1 MSKSAQHL
9 SIAAAILAGIA
20 AAVAPHLIPH
30 ASPRRDEAITIAPG
44 VGMPGAPPTSSEGL
58 RQRITEMEDRLRQRP
73 PDIGAAV
80 LLADALLRQARATT
94 DGRPANRA
102 GAVLKAVLKETPAQY
117 DALRMLGAIELSQHH
132 FPDALEAAR
141 RARDLRPEDAWNYG
155 VMGDAL
161 IELGAYDKAFEAFD
175 KMVSMRPSAAAY
187 ARVAYARELKGDVD
201 GALRAMQMAQQATPV
216 QDPEAQAWYAAQI
229 GDLYLKLGKP
239 DAAIREYRR
248 AVFAFPNYPQAM
260 IGLGKVNAARGKR
273 DEALAIYLEQLKR
286 TPTLDLAAR
295 IGDLYAERGD
305 VTASEHYYQ
314 LAEDLAGPAVAQ
326 TEANLALFLAERD
339 RKLAE
344 AVTIAEAVAATRDDI
359 FTQDALAW
367 AYYKVGRIDDAV
379 AASERALRTGT
390 RDERLRSH
398 AEQIRA
404 ARAFFTSV
412 QRVGHEMQP
421 RRYERTCHAFTQEQ
435 PPAC

>member
-1 MSKSAQHL
+1 MAASTRGHYF
-9 SIAAAILAGIA
+9 SIAVAILAGIA
-20 AAVAPHLIPH
+20 AAVAPHLISRGAPH
-30 ASPRRDEAITIAPG
+30 RDERITIGPG

-58 RQRITEMEDRLRQRP
+58 RQRITEMEDRIRREP
-73 PDIGAAV
+73 RDIGAAV

-102 GAVLKAVLKETPAQY
+102 GEVLKAVLKETPAQY

-141 RARDLRPEDAWNYG
+141 RARDLRPDDAWNYG

-161 IELGAYDKAFEAFD
+161 IELGEYDKAFEAFD
-175 KMVSMRPSAAAY
+175 TMVALRPGAAAY
-187 ARVAYARELKGDVD
+187 ARVAYARELRGDLD
-201 GALRAMQMAQQATPV
+201 GARQAMQMAHQATPV

-239 DAAIREYRR
+239 DDAIREYRR
-248 AVFAFPNYPQAM
+248 AAFVFPDYPQAM
-260 IGLGKVNAARGKR
+260 IGLGKVSAARGKR
-273 DEALAIYLEQLKR
+273 DEALGIYLNQLKR
-286 TPTLDLAAR
+286 TPTLDLASR

-305 VTASEHYYQ
+305 VTASDHYYQ

-339 RKLAE
+339 RKLAD

-359 FTQDALAW
+359 FTEDALAW
-367 AYYKVGRIDDAV
+367 AYYKVGRIEDAF
-379 AASERALRTGT
+379 AASQRALRTGT

-404 ARAFFTSV
+404 ARTAKIHIDVARGF
-412 QRVGHEMQP
+412 QP
-421 RRYERTCHAFTQEQ
+421 RGTR
-435 PPAC
+435 P